1 MLFALVASSLVFAN
15 VNAGEM
21 TLSGSMEVALTKVDG
36 ETGNPIGLEN
46 EMDITGSTELDNG
59 IGVAYKMTIDATTF
73 DDEELVFSTP
83 YGTLAVASTGG
94 PLDANDNIV
103 PTAFEE
109 AEYGVTGTSYIDVSK
124 FSGNGAMALRYG
136 NTFYG
141 VGVDAMYTPRYGSG
155 DGSDDGSPSGTANGE
170 YGAVEE
176 IVLSADPLGMLGIDG
191 SAVKVGYG
199 KVESLESTRSD
210 PESALVA
217 VTYAY
222 GPLSVG
228 LQKSGVLYGED
239 GTSRT
244 TGDVIYARNTN
255 VGAAFAVNDNLSIS
269 YQETESLRKSIGGIE
284 GVASVGGSGTN
295 SKTLKADTI
304 SVAYTIGG
312 LSIKYADSEVDQD
325 AYTASTNSTATTL
338 SIGVMAFVVQD
349 AAEKIF
355 SFSTSISWLIPKT
368 IFGIFFP
375 GAVNKTF
382 ETPFELRCNFRL

>member
-1 MLFALVASSLVFAN
+1 
-15 VNAGEM
+15 M

-83 YGTLAVASTGG
+83 YGTLAVTSTGA

-284 GVASVGGSGTN
+284 GAASVGGSGTN

-325 AYTASTNSTATTL
+325 TYTASTISTATTL
-338 SIGVMAFVVQD
+338 SIGVAY
-349 AAEKIF
+349 
-355 SFSTSISWLIPKT
+355 
-368 IFGIFFP
+368 
-375 GAVNKTF
+375 
-382 ETPFELRCNFRL
+382 

>member
-1 MLFALVASSLVFAN
+1 MRTIKNMLFALVASSLVFAN

-83 YGTLAVASTGG
+83 YGTLAVTSTGA

-109 AEYGVTGTSYIDVSK
+109 AEYAASTGYIDVSK

-155 DGSDDGSPSGTANGE
+155 DGSDDDSPSATTNGE

-284 GVASVGGSGTN
+284 GAASVGGSGTN

-325 AYTASTNSTATTL
+325 TYTASTISTATTL
-338 SIGVMAFVVQD
+338 SIGVAY
-349 AAEKIF
+349 
-355 SFSTSISWLIPKT
+355 
-368 IFGIFFP
+368 
-375 GAVNKTF
+375 
-382 ETPFELRCNFRL
+382 

>member
-1 MLFALVASSLVFAN
+1 MKTIKNMLFALVASSLVFAN

-21 TLSGSMEVALTKVDG
+21 TLNGSMEVALTKVDG

-46 EMDITGSTELDNG
+46 EMDIVGSTELDNG
-59 IGVAYKMTIDATTF
+59 IGVSYKMTIDATTF

-83 YGTLAVASTGG
+83 YGTLAVTSTGG

-109 AEYGVTGTSYIDVSK
+109 AEYAASTGYIDVSK

-155 DGSDDGSPSGTANGE
+155 DGSDDGSPSATTNSE
-170 YGAVEE
+170 YGEVEE
-176 IVLSADPLGMLGIDG
+176 IVLSADPLAPLGIEG
-191 SAVKVGYG
+191 AALKVGYG
-199 KVESLESTRSD
+199 KVQSLESTRSD

-217 VTYAY
+217 LTYAY

-228 LQKSGVLYGED
+228 VEKSGVLYGED

-244 TGDVIYARNTN
+244 TGDVIYARNVN
-255 VGAAFAVNDNLSIS
+255 YGAAFAVNDQLSVS
-269 YQETESLRKSIGGIE
+269 YQETESLRKVIGAIE
-284 GVASVGGSGTN
+284 AEASVGGSGTN
-295 SKTLKADTI
+295 SETLKADTI

-312 LSIKYADSEVDQD
+312 LSIKYADSSVDND
-325 AYTASTNSTATTL
+325 TYTANTSSTASTL
-338 SIGVMAFVVQD
+338 SIGVAY
-349 AAEKIF
+349 
-355 SFSTSISWLIPKT
+355 
-368 IFGIFFP
+368 
-375 GAVNKTF
+375 
-382 ETPFELRCNFRL
+382 

>member
-1 MLFALVASSLVFAN
+1 MKTIKNMLFALVASSLVFVN

-21 TLSGSMEVALTKVDG
+21 TLNGSMEVALTKVDG

-46 EMDITGSTELDNG
+46 EMDIVGSTELDNG
-59 IGVAYKMTIDATTF
+59 IGVSYKMTIDATTF

-83 YGTLAVASTGG
+83 YGTLAVTSTGG

-155 DGSDDGSPSGTANGE
+155 DGSTDSGPSGTTNSE

-176 IVLSADPLGMLGIDG
+176 IVLSADPLAPLGIEG
-191 SAVKVGYG
+191 AALKVGYG
-199 KVESLESTRSD
+199 KVQSLESTRSD

-217 VTYAY
+217 LTYAY

-228 LQKSGVLYGED
+228 VEKSGVLYGED

-244 TGDVIYARNTN
+244 TGDVIYARNIN
-255 VGAAFAVNDNLSIS
+255 YGAAFAVNDQLSVS
-269 YQETESLRKSIGGIE
+269 YQETESLRKVIGAIE
-284 GVASVGGSGTN
+284 GAASVGGSGTN
-295 SKTLKADTI
+295 SETLKADTI

-312 LSIKYADSEVDQD
+312 LSIKYADSSVDND
-325 AYTASTNSTATTL
+325 TYTADTTSTASTL
-338 SIGVMAFVVQD
+338 SIGVAY
-349 AAEKIF
+349 
-355 SFSTSISWLIPKT
+355 
-368 IFGIFFP
+368 
-375 GAVNKTF
+375 
-382 ETPFELRCNFRL
+382 

>member
-1 MLFALVASSLVFAN
+1 MKTIKNMLFALVASSLVFSN

-21 TLSGSMEVALTKVDG
+21 TLNGSMEVALTKVDG

-59 IGVAYKMTIDATTF
+59 IGVSYKMTIDATTF

-83 YGTLAVASTGG
+83 YGTLAVTSTGA

-109 AEYGVTGTSYIDVSK
+109 AEYAASTGYIDVSK

-155 DGSDDGSPSGTANGE
+155 DGSDDGSPSATTNAE
-170 YGAVEE
+170 FGAVEE
-176 IVLSADPLGMLGIDG
+176 IVLSADPLAPLGIEG
-191 SAVKVGYG
+191 AALKVGYG
-199 KVESLESTRSD
+199 KVEALEATRSD

-217 VTYAY
+217 LTYAY

-228 LQKSGVLYGED
+228 VEKSGVLYGED
-239 GTSRT
+239 GTSRAA
-244 TGDVIYARNTN
+244 GDVIYARNVN
-255 VGAAFAVNDNLSIS
+255 YGAAFAVNDQLSVS
-269 YQETESLRKSIGGIE
+269 YQETESLRKVIGTVEGTASI
-284 GVASVGGSGTN
+284 GGSGTN
-295 SKTLKADTI
+295 SETLKADTI

-312 LSIKYADSEVDQD
+312 LSIKYADSSVDND
-325 AYTASTNSTATTL
+325 TYTADTTSTASTL
-338 SIGVMAFVVQD
+338 SIGVAY
-349 AAEKIF
+349 
-355 SFSTSISWLIPKT
+355 
-368 IFGIFFP
+368 
-375 GAVNKTF
+375 
-382 ETPFELRCNFRL
+382 

>member
-1 MLFALVASSLVFAN
+1 MRTIKNMLFALVASSLVFAN

-83 YGTLAVASTGG
+83 YGKLAVTSTGA

-109 AEYGVTGTSYIDVSK
+109 AEYAASTGYIDVSK

-244 TGDVIYARNTN
+244 TGDIIYARNTN

-284 GVASVGGSGTN
+284 GAASVGGSGTN

-325 AYTASTNSTATTL
+325 TYTASTISTATTL
-338 SIGVMAFVVQD
+338 SIGVAY
-349 AAEKIF
+349 
-355 SFSTSISWLIPKT
+355 
-368 IFGIFFP
+368 
-375 GAVNKTF
+375 
-382 ETPFELRCNFRL
+382 

>member
-1 MLFALVASSLVFAN
+1 MKTIKNMLFALVASSLVFAN

-46 EMDITGSTELDNG
+46 EMDIVGSTELDNG
-59 IGVAYKMTIDATTF
+59 IGVSYKMTIDATTF

-83 YGTLAVASTGG
+83 YGTLAVTSTGG

-109 AEYGVTGTSYIDVSK
+109 AEYAASTGYIDVSK

-155 DGSDDGSPSGTANGE
+155 DGSDDGSPSATTNSE
-170 YGAVEE
+170 YGEVEE
-176 IVLSADPLGMLGIDG
+176 IVLSADPLAPLGIEG
-191 SAVKVGYG
+191 AALKVGYG
-199 KVESLESTRSD
+199 KVQSLESTRSD

-217 VTYAY
+217 LTYAY

-228 LQKSGVLYGED
+228 VEKSGVLYGED

-244 TGDVIYARNTN
+244 TGDVIYARNVN
-255 VGAAFAVNDNLSIS
+255 YGAAFAVNDQLSVS
-269 YQETESLRKSIGGIE
+269 YQETESLRKVIGAIE
-284 GVASVGGSGTN
+284 AEASVGGSGTN
-295 SKTLKADTI
+295 SETLKADTI

-312 LSIKYADSEVDQD
+312 LSIKYADSSVDND
-325 AYTASTNSTATTL
+325 TYTANTSSTASTL
-338 SIGVMAFVVQD
+338 SIGVAY
-349 AAEKIF
+349 
-355 SFSTSISWLIPKT
+355 
-368 IFGIFFP
+368 
-375 GAVNKTF
+375 
-382 ETPFELRCNFRL
+382 

>member
-1 MLFALVASSLVFAN
+1 MKTLKNMLFALVASSLVFAN

-21 TLSGSMEVALTKVDG
+21 TINGSMEVALTKVDG

-46 EMDITGSTELDNG
+46 EMDIVGSTELDNG
-59 IGVAYKMTIDATTF
+59 IGVSYKMTIDATTF

-83 YGTLAVASTGG
+83 YGTLAVTSTGG
-94 PLDANDNIV
+94 PFDANDNIV

-155 DGSDDGSPSGTANGE
+155 DGSTDSGPSATTNGE

-176 IVLSADPLGMLGIDG
+176 IVLSADPLAPLGIEG
-191 SAVKVGYG
+191 AALKVGYG

-217 VTYAY
+217 LTYAY

-228 LQKSGVLYGED
+228 VEKSGVLYGED

-244 TGDVIYARNTN
+244 TGDVIYARNVN
-255 VGAAFAVNDNLSIS
+255 YGAAFAVNDQLSVS
-269 YQETESLRKSIGGIE
+269 YQETESLRKVIGAIE
-284 GVASVGGSGTN
+284 GVNSVGGSGTN
-295 SKTLKADTI
+295 SETLKADTI

-312 LSIKYADSEVDQD
+312 LSIKYADSSVDND
-325 AYTASTNSTATTL
+325 TYTADTTSTASTL
-338 SIGVMAFVVQD
+338 SIGVAY
-349 AAEKIF
+349 
-355 SFSTSISWLIPKT
+355 
-368 IFGIFFP
+368 
-375 GAVNKTF
+375 
-382 ETPFELRCNFRL
+382 

>member
-1 MLFALVASSLVFAN
+1 MKTIKNMLFALVASSLVFAN

-21 TLSGSMEVALTKVDG
+21 TIDGSMEVALTKVDG

-46 EMDITGSTELDNG
+46 EMNIVGSTELDNG
-59 IGVAYKMTIDATTF
+59 IGVSYKMTIDATTF

-83 YGTLAVASTGG
+83 YGKLAVTSTGG

-109 AEYGVTGTSYIDVSK
+109 AEYAASTGYVDVSK

-155 DGSDDGSPSGTANGE
+155 DGSDDDSPTATTNSE

-176 IVLSADPLGMLGIDG
+176 IVLSADPLAPLGIEG
-191 SAVKVGYG
+191 AALKVGYG
-199 KVESLESTRSD
+199 KVEALEATRSD

-217 VTYAY
+217 LTYAY

-228 LQKSGVLYGED
+228 VEKSGVLYGED

-244 TGDVIYARNTN
+244 TGDVIYARNVN
-255 VGAAFAVNDNLSIS
+255 YGAAFAVNDNLSVS
-269 YQETESLRKSIGGIE
+269 YQETESLRKSIGAIE
-284 GVASVGGSGTN
+284 GAASVGGSGTN
-295 SKTLKADTI
+295 SQTLKADTI

-312 LSIKYADSEVDQD
+312 LSIKYADSSVTNDT
-325 AYTASTNSTATTL
+325 YTSATDGSLTTL
-338 SIGVMAFVVQD
+338 SIGIAY
-349 AAEKIF
+349 
-355 SFSTSISWLIPKT
+355 
-368 IFGIFFP
+368 
-375 GAVNKTF
+375 
-382 ETPFELRCNFRL
+382 

>member
-1 MLFALVASSLVFAN
+1 MKTIKNMLFALVASSLVFVN

-21 TLSGSMEVALTKVDG
+21 TLIGSMEVALTKVDG

-46 EMDITGSTELDNG
+46 EMDIVGSTELDNG
-59 IGVAYKMTIDATTF
+59 IGVSYKMTIDATTF

-83 YGTLAVASTGG
+83 YGTLAVTSTGG

-109 AEYGVTGTSYIDVSK
+109 AEYAASTGYIDVSK

-155 DGSDDGSPSGTANGE
+155 DGSDDGSPSATTNGE

-176 IVLSADPLGMLGIDG
+176 IVLSADPLAPLGIEG
-191 SAVKVGYG
+191 AALKVGYG

-217 VTYAY
+217 LTYAY

-228 LQKSGVLYGED
+228 VEKSGVLYGED

-244 TGDVIYARNTN
+244 TGDVIYARNVN
-255 VGAAFAVNDNLSIS
+255 YGAAFAVNDQLSVS
-269 YQETESLRKSIGGIE
+269 YQETESLRKVIGAIE
-284 GVASVGGSGTN
+284 GAKSVGGSGTN
-295 SKTLKADTI
+295 SETLKADTI

-312 LSIKYADSEVDQD
+312 LSIKYADSSVDND
-325 AYTASTNSTATTL
+325 TYTADTTSTATTL
-338 SIGVMAFVVQD
+338 SIGVAY
-349 AAEKIF
+349 
-355 SFSTSISWLIPKT
+355 
-368 IFGIFFP
+368 
-375 GAVNKTF
+375 
-382 ETPFELRCNFRL
+382 

>member
-1 MLFALVASSLVFAN
+1 MKTIKNMLFALVASSLVFVN

-21 TLSGSMEVALTKVDG
+21 TLNGSMEVALTKVDG

-59 IGVAYKMTIDATTF
+59 IGVSYKMTIDATTF

-83 YGTLAVASTGG
+83 YGTLAVSSTGG

-109 AEYGVTGTSYIDVSK
+109 AEYGVTGTSYVDVSK

-155 DGSDDGSPSGTANGE
+155 DGSDDSSASGTTNSE

-176 IVLSADPLGMLGIDG
+176 IVLSADPLAPLGIEG
-191 SAVKVGYG
+191 AALKVGYG

-217 VTYAY
+217 LTYAY

-228 LQKSGVLYGED
+228 VQKSGVLYGED

-244 TGDVIYARNTN
+244 TGDIIYARNTN

-312 LSIKYADSEVDQD
+312 LSIKYADSSVDND
-325 AYTASTNSTATTL
+325 TYTSATNGSLTTL
-338 SIGVMAFVVQD
+338 SIGIAY
-349 AAEKIF
+349 
-355 SFSTSISWLIPKT
+355 
-368 IFGIFFP
+368 
-375 GAVNKTF
+375 
-382 ETPFELRCNFRL
+382 

>member
-1 MLFALVASSLVFAN
+1 
-15 VNAGEM
+15 
-21 TLSGSMEVALTKVDG
+21 MEVAVTKVDG

-46 EMDITGSTELDNG
+46 EMDIVGSTELDNG
-59 IGVAYKMTIDATTF
+59 IGVSYKMTIDATTF

-83 YGTLAVASTGG
+83 YGTLAVTSTGG

-109 AEYGVTGTSYIDVSK
+109 AEYAASTGYIDVSK

-155 DGSDDGSPSGTANGE
+155 DGSDDGSPSATTNGE

-176 IVLSADPLGMLGIDG
+176 IVLSADPLAPLGIEG
-191 SAVKVGYG
+191 AALKVGYG

-217 VTYAY
+217 LTYAY

-228 LQKSGVLYGED
+228 VEKSGVLYGED

-244 TGDVIYARNTN
+244 TGDVIYARNVN
-255 VGAAFAVNDNLSIS
+255 YGAAFAVNDQLSVS
-269 YQETESLRKSIGGIE
+269 YQETESLRKVIGAIE
-284 GVASVGGSGTN
+284 GAKSVGGSGTN
-295 SKTLKADTI
+295 SETLKADTI

-312 LSIKYADSEVDQD
+312 LSIKYADSSVDND
-325 AYTASTNSTATTL
+325 TYTADTTSTATTL
-338 SIGVMAFVVQD
+338 SIGVAY
-349 AAEKIF
+349 
-355 SFSTSISWLIPKT
+355 
-368 IFGIFFP
+368 
-375 GAVNKTF
+375 
-382 ETPFELRCNFRL
+382 

>member
-1 MLFALVASSLVFAN
+1 MKTIKNMLFALVASSLVFAN

-21 TLSGSMEVALTKVDG
+21 TIDGSMEVALTKVDG

-83 YGTLAVASTGG
+83 YGKLAVTSTGA

-109 AEYGVTGTSYIDVSK
+109 AEYAASTGYIDVSK

-155 DGSDDGSPSGTANGE
+155 DGSDDDSPSATTNGE

-284 GVASVGGSGTN
+284 GAASVGGSGTN

-325 AYTASTNSTATTL
+325 TYTASTISTATTL
-338 SIGVMAFVVQD
+338 SIGVAY
-349 AAEKIF
+349 
-355 SFSTSISWLIPKT
+355 
-368 IFGIFFP
+368 
-375 GAVNKTF
+375 
-382 ETPFELRCNFRL
+382 

>member
-1 MLFALVASSLVFAN
+1 MRTIKNMLFALVASSLVFAN

-83 YGTLAVASTGG
+83 YGKLAVTSTGA

-109 AEYGVTGTSYIDVSK
+109 AEYAASTGYIDVSK

-284 GVASVGGSGTN
+284 GAASVGGSGTN

-338 SIGVMAFVVQD
+338 SIGVAY
-349 AAEKIF
+349 
-355 SFSTSISWLIPKT
+355 
-368 IFGIFFP
+368 
-375 GAVNKTF
+375 
-382 ETPFELRCNFRL
+382 

>member
-1 MLFALVASSLVFAN
+1 MKTIKNMLFALVASSLVFVN

-21 TLSGSMEVALTKVDG
+21 TLNGSMEVALTKIDG

-46 EMDITGSTELDNG
+46 EMDIVGSTELDNG
-59 IGVAYKMTIDATTF
+59 IGVSYKMTIDATTF

-83 YGTLAVASTGG
+83 YGTLAVTSTGG

-109 AEYGVTGTSYIDVSK
+109 AEYAASTGYIDVSK

-155 DGSDDGSPSGTANGE
+155 DGSDDGSPSATTNSE
-170 YGAVEE
+170 YGEVEE
-176 IVLSADPLGMLGIDG
+176 IVLSADPLAPLGIEG
-191 SAVKVGYG
+191 AALKVGYG
-199 KVESLESTRSD
+199 KVQSLESTRSD

-217 VTYAY
+217 LTYAY

-228 LQKSGVLYGED
+228 VEKSGVLYGED

-244 TGDVIYARNTN
+244 TGDVIYARNVN
-255 VGAAFAVNDNLSIS
+255 YGAAFAVNDNLSVS
-269 YQETESLRKSIGGIE
+269 YQETESLRKSIGAIE
-284 GVASVGGSGTN
+284 GTASVGGSGTN
-295 SKTLKADTI
+295 SQTLKADTI

-312 LSIKYADSEVDQD
+312 LSIKYADSSVDND
-325 AYTASTNSTATTL
+325 TYTADTTSTASTL
-338 SIGVMAFVVQD
+338 SIGVAY
-349 AAEKIF
+349 
-355 SFSTSISWLIPKT
+355 
-368 IFGIFFP
+368 
-375 GAVNKTF
+375 
-382 ETPFELRCNFRL
+382 

>member
-1 MLFALVASSLVFAN
+1 MKTIKNMLFALVASSLVFVN

-21 TLSGSMEVALTKVDG
+21 TLNGSMEVALTKVDG

-46 EMDITGSTELDNG
+46 EMDIVGSTELDNG
-59 IGVAYKMTIDATTF
+59 IGVSYKMTIDATTF

-83 YGTLAVASTGG
+83 YGTLAVTSTGG

-109 AEYGVTGTSYIDVSK
+109 AEYAASTGYIDVSK

-155 DGSDDGSPSGTANGE
+155 DGSDDGSPTATTSGE

-176 IVLSADPLGMLGIDG
+176 IVLSADPLAPLGIEG
-191 SAVKVGYG
+191 AALKVGYG

-217 VTYAY
+217 LTYAY

-228 LQKSGVLYGED
+228 VEKSGVLYGED

-244 TGDVIYARNTN
+244 TGDVIYARNVN
-255 VGAAFAVNDNLSIS
+255 YGAAFAVNDNLSVS
-269 YQETESLRKSIGGIE
+269 YQETESLRKSIGAIE
-284 GVASVGGSGTN
+284 GTASVGGSGTN

-338 SIGVMAFVVQD
+338 SIGVAY
-349 AAEKIF
+349 
-355 SFSTSISWLIPKT
+355 
-368 IFGIFFP
+368 
-375 GAVNKTF
+375 
-382 ETPFELRCNFRL
+382 

>member
-1 MLFALVASSLVFAN
+1 MKTIKNMLFALVASSLVFAN

-21 TLSGSMEVALTKVDG
+21 TLNGSMEVAVTKVDG

-46 EMDITGSTELDNG
+46 EMDIVGSTELDNG
-59 IGVAYKMTIDATTF
+59 IGVSYKMTIDATTF

-83 YGTLAVASTGG
+83 YGTLAVTSTGG

-109 AEYGVTGTSYIDVSK
+109 AEYAASTGYIDVSK

-155 DGSDDGSPSGTANGE
+155 DGSDDSSASGTTNAE

-176 IVLSADPLGMLGIDG
+176 IVLSADPLAPLGIEG
-191 SAVKVGYG
+191 AALKVGYG
-199 KVESLESTRSD
+199 KVEALESTRSD

-217 VTYAY
+217 LTYAY

-228 LQKSGVLYGED
+228 VQKSGVLYGED

-244 TGDVIYARNTN
+244 TGDVIYARNVN
-255 VGAAFAVNDNLSIS
+255 YGAAFAVNDNLSVS
-269 YQETESLRKSIGGIE
+269 YQETESLRKSIGAIE
-284 GVASVGGSGTN
+284 GAASVGGSGTN
-295 SKTLKADTI
+295 SQTLKADTI

-312 LSIKYADSEVDQD
+312 LSIKYADSSVDND
-325 AYTASTNSTATTL
+325 AYTANSTSTASTL
-338 SIGVMAFVVQD
+338 SIGVAY
-349 AAEKIF
+349 
-355 SFSTSISWLIPKT
+355 
-368 IFGIFFP
+368 
-375 GAVNKTF
+375 
-382 ETPFELRCNFRL
+382 

>member
-1 MLFALVASSLVFAN
+1 MKTIKNMLFALVASSLVFAN

-83 YGTLAVASTGG
+83 YGKLAVTSTGA

-109 AEYGVTGTSYIDVSK
+109 AEYAASTGYIDVSK

-155 DGSDDGSPSGTANGE
+155 DGSDDDSPSATTNGE

-284 GVASVGGSGTN
+284 GAASVGGSGTN

-325 AYTASTNSTATTL
+325 TYTASTISTATTL
-338 SIGVMAFVVQD
+338 SIGVAY
-349 AAEKIF
+349 
-355 SFSTSISWLIPKT
+355 
-368 IFGIFFP
+368 
-375 GAVNKTF
+375 
-382 ETPFELRCNFRL
+382 

>member
-1 MLFALVASSLVFAN
+1 MKTIKNMLFAVVASSLVFAN

-21 TLSGSMEVALTKVDG
+21 TLNGSMEVALTKVDG

-46 EMDITGSTELDNG
+46 EMDIVGSTELDNG
-59 IGVAYKMTIDATTF
+59 IGVSYKMTIDATTF

-83 YGTLAVASTGG
+83 YGTLAVTSTGG

-109 AEYGVTGTSYIDVSK
+109 AEYAASTGYIDVSK

-155 DGSDDGSPSGTANGE
+155 DGSDDGSPSATTNSE
-170 YGAVEE
+170 YGEVEE
-176 IVLSADPLGMLGIDG
+176 IVLSADPLAPLGIEG
-191 SAVKVGYG
+191 AALKVGYG
-199 KVESLESTRSD
+199 KVEALESTRSD

-217 VTYAY
+217 LTYAY

-228 LQKSGVLYGED
+228 VEKSGVLYGED

-244 TGDVIYARNTN
+244 TGDVIYARNVN
-255 VGAAFAVNDNLSIS
+255 YGAAFAVNDQLSVS
-269 YQETESLRKSIGGIE
+269 YQETESLRKVIGAIE
-284 GVASVGGSGTN
+284 GDASVGGSGTN
-295 SKTLKADTI
+295 SETLKADTI

-312 LSIKYADSEVDQD
+312 LSIKYADSSVDND
-325 AYTASTNSTATTL
+325 TYTANTSSTASTL
-338 SIGVMAFVVQD
+338 SIGVAY
-349 AAEKIF
+349 
-355 SFSTSISWLIPKT
+355 
-368 IFGIFFP
+368 
-375 GAVNKTF
+375 
-382 ETPFELRCNFRL
+382 

>member
-1 MLFALVASSLVFAN
+1 MRTIKNMLFALVASSLVFAN

-83 YGTLAVASTGG
+83 YGKLAVTSTGA

-109 AEYGVTGTSYIDVSK
+109 AEYAASTGYIDVSK

-155 DGSDDGSPSGTANGE
+155 DGSDDDSPSATTNGE

-312 LSIKYADSEVDQD
+312 LSIKYADSSVDND
-325 AYTASTNSTATTL
+325 TYTADTTSTASTL
-338 SIGVMAFVVQD
+338 SIGVAY
-349 AAEKIF
+349 
-355 SFSTSISWLIPKT
+355 
-368 IFGIFFP
+368 
-375 GAVNKTF
+375 
-382 ETPFELRCNFRL
+382 

>member
-1 MLFALVASSLVFAN
+1 MKTIKNMLFALVASSLVFAN

-21 TLSGSMEVALTKVDG
+21 TLNGSMEVALTKVDG

-46 EMDITGSTELDNG
+46 EMDIVGSTELDNG
-59 IGVAYKMTIDATTF
+59 IGVSYKMTIDATTF

-83 YGTLAVASTGG
+83 YGTLAVSSTGG

-109 AEYGVTGTSYIDVSK
+109 AEYAASTGYIDVSK

-155 DGSDDGSPSGTANGE
+155 DGSDDGSPTATTNGE

-176 IVLSADPLGMLGIDG
+176 IVLSADPLAPLGIEG
-191 SAVKVGYG
+191 AALKVGYG
-199 KVESLESTRSD
+199 KVEALESTRSD

-217 VTYAY
+217 LTYAY

-228 LQKSGVLYGED
+228 VQKSGVLYGED

-244 TGDVIYARNTN
+244 TGDVIYARNVN
-255 VGAAFAVNDNLSIS
+255 YGAAFAVNDNLSVS
-269 YQETESLRKSIGGIE
+269 YQETESLRKSIGAIE
-284 GVASVGGSGTN
+284 GAASVGGSGTN
-295 SKTLKADTI
+295 SQTLKADTI

-312 LSIKYADSEVDQD
+312 LSIKYADSSVDND
-325 AYTASTNSTATTL
+325 AYTANSTSTASTL
-338 SIGVMAFVVQD
+338 SIGVAY
-349 AAEKIF
+349 
-355 SFSTSISWLIPKT
+355 
-368 IFGIFFP
+368 
-375 GAVNKTF
+375 
-382 ETPFELRCNFRL
+382 

>member
-1 MLFALVASSLVFAN
+1 MKTIKNMLFALVASSLVFAN

-21 TLSGSMEVALTKVDG
+21 TLNGSMEVALTKVDG

-46 EMDITGSTELDNG
+46 EMDIVGSTELDNG
-59 IGVAYKMTIDATTF
+59 IGVSYKMTIDATTF

-83 YGTLAVASTGG
+83 YGTLAVTSTGG

-109 AEYGVTGTSYIDVSK
+109 AEYAASTGYIDVSK

-155 DGSDDGSPSGTANGE
+155 DGSDDGSPSATTNSE
-170 YGAVEE
+170 YGEVEE
-176 IVLSADPLGMLGIDG
+176 IVLSADPLAPLGIEG
-191 SAVKVGYG
+191 AALKVGYG
-199 KVESLESTRSD
+199 KVEALESTRSD

-217 VTYAY
+217 LTYAY

-228 LQKSGVLYGED
+228 VEKSGVLYGED

-244 TGDVIYARNTN
+244 TGDVIYARNVN
-255 VGAAFAVNDNLSIS
+255 YGAAFAVNDQLSVS
-269 YQETESLRKSIGGIE
+269 YQETESLRKVIGAIE
-284 GVASVGGSGTN
+284 AEASVGGSGTN
-295 SKTLKADTI
+295 SETLKADTI

-312 LSIKYADSEVDQD
+312 LSIKYADSSVDND
-325 AYTASTNSTATTL
+325 TYTANTSSTASTL
-338 SIGVMAFVVQD
+338 SIGVAY
-349 AAEKIF
+349 
-355 SFSTSISWLIPKT
+355 
-368 IFGIFFP
+368 
-375 GAVNKTF
+375 
-382 ETPFELRCNFRL
+382 

>member
-1 MLFALVASSLVFAN
+1 MKTIKNMLFALVASSLVFAN

-21 TLSGSMEVALTKVDG
+21 TLNGSMEVALTKVDG

-46 EMDITGSTELDNG
+46 EMDIVGSTELDNG
-59 IGVAYKMTIDATTF
+59 IGVSYKMTIDATTF

-83 YGTLAVASTGG
+83 YGSLAVTSTGS

-109 AEYGVTGTSYIDVSK
+109 AEYAASSGYIDVSK

-155 DGSDDGSPSGTANGE
+155 DGSDDDSPTATTNGE

-176 IVLSADPLGMLGIDG
+176 IVLSADPLAPLGIEG
-191 SAVKVGYG
+191 AALKVGYG

-217 VTYAY
+217 LTYAY

-228 LQKSGVLYGED
+228 VEKSGVLYGED
-239 GTSRT
+239 GTSRAA
-244 TGDVIYARNTN
+244 GDVIYARNVN
-255 VGAAFAVNDNLSIS
+255 YGAAFAVNDQLSVS
-269 YQETESLRKSIGGIE
+269 YQETESLRKVIGTIE
-284 GVASVGGSGTN
+284 GVNSIGGSGTN
-295 SKTLKADTI
+295 SETLKADTI

-312 LSIKYADSEVDQD
+312 LSIKYADSSVDND
-325 AYTASTNSTATTL
+325 TYTADTTSTATTL
-338 SIGVMAFVVQD
+338 SIGVAY
-349 AAEKIF
+349 
-355 SFSTSISWLIPKT
+355 
-368 IFGIFFP
+368 
-375 GAVNKTF
+375 
-382 ETPFELRCNFRL
+382 

>member
-1 MLFALVASSLVFAN
+1 MRTIKNMLFALVASSLVFAN

-21 TLSGSMEVALTKVDG
+21 TIDGSMEVALTKVDG

-83 YGTLAVASTGG
+83 YGTLAVTSTGA

-109 AEYGVTGTSYIDVSK
+109 AEYAASTGYIDVSK

-155 DGSDDGSPSGTANGE
+155 DGSDDGSPTATTNGE

-176 IVLSADPLGMLGIDG
+176 IVLSADPLAPLGIEG
-191 SAVKVGYG
+191 AALKVGYG

-217 VTYAY
+217 LTYAY

-228 LQKSGVLYGED
+228 VEKSGVLYGED
-239 GTSRT
+239 GTSRAA
-244 TGDVIYARNTN
+244 GDVIYARNVN
-255 VGAAFAVNDNLSIS
+255 YGAAFAVNDQLSVS
-269 YQETESLRKSIGGIE
+269 YQETESLRKVIGTVEGTASI
-284 GVASVGGSGTN
+284 GGSGTN
-295 SKTLKADTI
+295 SETLKADTI

-338 SIGVMAFVVQD
+338 SIGVAY
-349 AAEKIF
+349 
-355 SFSTSISWLIPKT
+355 
-368 IFGIFFP
+368 
-375 GAVNKTF
+375 
-382 ETPFELRCNFRL
+382 